1 MRELASALD
10 AKGKLC
16 LLTGPSKTGK
26 TTLYTRTLERKG
38 LEPIT
43 VRCDSSMTSDDFWR
57 QALEKINFERLSALQ
72 SSASTKTSGSGKIG
86 ATIGWKWLA
95 GLLGEVSVGVEKNM
109 GEIQIREKIL
119 SKPSPDHLVPVLKH
133 LPTVLIV
140 EDFHY
145 LDAKTKRNVFQQW
158 KVFVD
163 GEVSVI
169 VVGTTHHAVDLAFA
183 NRDLIGRI
191 AQVDLSTW
199 SLDDLEKIAILG
211 FEVLKLD
218 VSPSARLGA
227 TLTL

>member
-211 FEVLKLD
+211 FEVLKID